1 MSYSVSRYLL
11 NISVTQVIFNDQ
23 ISTIPVVQVIL
34 SVAQVI
40 FNDQISTVSIVQV
53 IYIDQ
58 LSTIFICGFGY
69 FQ

>member
-1 MSYSVSRYLL
+1 M
-11 NISVTQVIFNDQ
+11 THVIFNDQ
-23 ISTIPVVQVIL
+23 ISTIPVVQVIF
-34 SVAQVI
+34 SVAQVL

-58 LSTIFICGFGY
+58 LSTIFICGSGN